1 MELVVLV
8 CETEFGAD
16 EALLDLRR
24 RGPEL
29 LDPGD
34 AAVVARDRYGRVTVR
49 QSRDL
54 AACARAEGLGTEDIW
69 GRLFG
74 ALFLS
79 PAVGWG
85 AGTLAPEVAG
95 AAREAVRAA
104 GLGDEVVR
112 ALGAS
117 LRPGR
122 SALFIRVRE
131 APAPGL
137 AEALEARPEPR
148 LRTPLGA
155 DAGGEPGRRP
165 EPRGPRAGAGG
176 VACGERRGPGARGSP
191 KGLDRPGPRAVP
203 QERSSREHRDAAPDR
218 GGEERGG
225 PARIHLHARAKGVYT
240 RTVRPGDGELGR
252 CAEIRTSCA
261 CAHLR
266 RAARAVTQLYD
277 EVLRPSGL
285 RATQFT
291 LLVALE
297 RSGAPP
303 MTRLAEAVGMD
314 RTTLTRNLRPLVR
327 RGLARTRPGRDSRVR
342 EVELTDRGRAAL
354 SEAIPLWERAQ
365 GRVAAALGRPRMRRL
380 LRDLDEA
387 AGVASSGG
395 GGRAAARAPRG
406 RRDGGS

>member
-1 MELVVLV
+1 M
-8 CETEFGAD
+8 
-16 EALLDLRR
+16 
-24 RGPEL
+24 
-29 LDPGD
+29 
-34 AAVVARDRYGRVTVR
+34 
-49 QSRDL
+49 
-54 AACARAEGLGTEDIW
+54 
-69 GRLFG
+69 
-74 ALFLS
+74 
-79 PAVGWG
+79 
-85 AGTLAPEVAG
+85 
-95 AAREAVRAA
+95 
-104 GLGDEVVR
+104 
-112 ALGAS
+112 
-117 LRPGR
+117 
-122 SALFIRVRE
+122 
-131 APAPGL
+131 
-137 AEALEARPEPR
+137 
-148 LRTPLGA
+148 
-155 DAGGEPGRRP
+155 
-165 EPRGPRAGAGG
+165 
-176 VACGERRGPGARGSP
+176 
-191 KGLDRPGPRAVP
+191 
-203 QERSSREHRDAAPDR
+203 
-218 GGEERGG
+218 
-225 PARIHLHARAKGVYT
+225 
-240 RTVRPGDGELGR
+240 
-252 CAEIRTSCA
+252 
-261 CAHLR
+261 
-266 RAARAVTQLYD
+266 TQLYD